1 MKKATSLLLALILAF
16 SLALPAAAAEDGE
29 YDVLEGGVTEIQ
41 KYGNIVLDIAAQD
54 LLDAGYEYGDMLTVT
69 VNDVDHE
76 MPLCTN
82 YSDVDTGSLVL
93 RDNEG
98 VLIAAINMGD
108 FATTNSLAEKVTGED
123 GSFEW
128 KFEEGKSLEDITVS
142 IAMAEKGGYHDQY
155 IIHQLE
161 RTNERDDYDSDEIFA
176 NFRNIAAGELGEN
189 ALFRSSSPVN
199 NELGRAAYADDFCE
213 ASGIQAVMNLANANE
228 DIEGYFEEE
237 GFDSPYYQSLYEDG
251 KVKALNLGV
260 DFTAGDFKS
269 GLADGL
275 RFFAENE
282 GPYLVHCTEGKDR
295 AGFVSALLACFMGG
309 SFDEVVDDYMTTYVN
324 YYHLTG
330 DSEQYAAVKSSNIVS
345 ILETITGS
353 EKGADLSEVDLAE
366 AAAAYLEDIGLSEEE
381 TAALKDNLSKDYELP
396 APAEEEPAEET
407 PAEESEEQPA
417 EESAPSTPSSEDT
430 PAAAETPAE
439 EVPAE
444 TPAQPVEQPAEDAS
458 NRAVTSYTV
467 VSGDCLWNI
476 AYKLYGA
483 GSRWTEIYELNKDEI
498 KNPEMIYIGQVLT
511 VYAA

>member
-16 SLALPAAAAEDGE
+16 SLALPAAAEEAG

-41 KYGNIVLDIAAQD
+41 KYGNIILDIASQD
-54 LLDAGYEYGDMLTVT
+54 LLDAGYEYGDLLTVT

-93 RDNEG
+93 RDAEG

-108 FATTNSLAEKVTGED
+108 FATTNSLAEKVTAED

-128 KFEEGKSLEDITVS
+128 KFAEGKSIEDITVS
-142 IAMAEKGGYHDQY
+142 IAMAAKGGYHDQY

-161 RTNERDDYDSDEIFA
+161 RTNERSDYDSDEIFA

-199 NELGRAAYADDFCE
+199 GELGRAAYADDFCE
-213 ASGIQAVMNLANANE
+213 ASGIQAVMNLADAGE

-260 DFTAGDFKS
+260 DFTADDFKS

-295 AGFVSALLACFMGG
+295 AGFVSALLSCFMGAD
-309 SFDEVVDDYMTTYVN
+309 FDEVVNDYMTTYVN
-324 YYHLTG
+324 YYHLTE
-330 DSEQYAAVKSSNIVS
+330 DSEQYAAVKNSNIVS
-345 ILETITGS
+345 ILEAITGS
-353 EKGADLSEVDLAE
+353 EKGADLSEVDLAK
-366 AAAAYLEDIGLSEEE
+366 AAEEYLADIGLSEEE

-396 APAEEEPAEET
+396 APAEEPGEEEPAEET
-407 PAEESEEQPA
+407 PAEEPEEQPA
-417 EESAPSTPSSEDT
+417 GEPAPSTPSSEDA

-439 EVPAE
+439 EA
-444 TPAQPVEQPAEDAS
+444 PAQPEEQPADDAA
-458 NRAVTSYTV
+458 RDVTSYTV

-476 AYKLYGA
+476 AYKLYGSGA
-483 GSRWTEIYELNKDEI
+483 RWTEIYELNKETV

>member
-16 SLALPAAAAEDGE
+16 SLALPAAAEEAG

-41 KYGNIVLDIAAQD
+41 KYGNIILDIASQD
-54 LLDAGYEYGDMLTVT
+54 LLDAGYEYGDLLTVT

-93 RDNEG
+93 RDAEG

-108 FATTNSLAEKVTGED
+108 FATTNSLAEKVTAED

-128 KFEEGKSLEDITVS
+128 KFAEGKSIEDITVS
-142 IAMAEKGGYHDQY
+142 IAMAAKGGYHDQY

-161 RTNERDDYDSDEIFA
+161 RTNERGDYDSDEIFA

-199 NELGRAAYADDFCE
+199 GELGRAAYADDFCE
-213 ASGIQAVMNLANANE
+213 ASGIQAVMNLADAGE

-260 DFTAGDFKS
+260 DFTADDFKS

-295 AGFVSALLACFMGG
+295 AGFVSALLSCFMGAD
-309 SFDEVVDDYMTTYVN
+309 FDEVVNDYMTTYVN
-324 YYHLTG
+324 YYHLTE
-330 DSEQYAAVKSSNIVS
+330 DSEQYAAVKNSNIVS
-345 ILETITGS
+345 ILEAITGS
-353 EKGADLSEVDLAE
+353 EKGADLSEVDLAK
-366 AAAAYLEDIGLSEEE
+366 AAEEYLADIGLSEEE

-396 APAEEEPAEET
+396 APAEEPGEEEPAAAAAPAEEPAQEPAEE
-407 PAEESEEQPA
+407 PVEEPVA
-417 EESAPSTPSSEDT
+417 STPSSEDA
-430 PAAAETPAE
+430 PAAAEA
-439 EVPAE
+439 
-444 TPAQPVEQPAEDAS
+444 PAQPEASEDAS
-458 NRAVTSYTV
+458 NRDVKPYTV

-476 AYKLYGA
+476 AYKLYGSGA
-483 GSRWTEIYELNKDEI
+483 RWTEIYELNKETV

>member
-16 SLALPAAAAEDGE
+16 SLALPAAAEEAG

-41 KYGNIVLDIAAQD
+41 KYGNIILDIASQD
-54 LLDAGYEYGDMLTVT
+54 LLDAGYEYGDLLTVT

-93 RDNEG
+93 RDAEG

-108 FATTNSLAEKVTGED
+108 FATTNSLAEKVTAED

-128 KFEEGKSLEDITVS
+128 KFAEGKSIEDITVS
-142 IAMAEKGGYHDQY
+142 IAMAAKGGYHDQY

-161 RTNERDDYDSDEIFA
+161 RTNERGDYDSDEIFA

-199 NELGRAAYADDFCE
+199 GELGRAAYADDFCE
-213 ASGIQAVMNLANANE
+213 ASGIQAVMNLADAGE

-260 DFTAGDFKS
+260 DFTADDFKS

-295 AGFVSALLACFMGG
+295 AGFVSALLSCFMGAD
-309 SFDEVVDDYMTTYVN
+309 FDEVVNDYMTTYVN
-324 YYHLTG
+324 YYHLTE
-330 DSEQYAAVKSSNIVS
+330 DSEQYAAVKNSNIVS
-345 ILETITGS
+345 ILEAITGS
-353 EKGADLSEVDLAE
+353 EKGADLSEVDLAK
-366 AAAAYLEDIGLSEEE
+366 AAEEYLVDIGLSEEE
-381 TAALKDNLSKDYELP
+381 AAALKDNLSKDYELP
-396 APAEEEPAEET
+396 APAEEPGEEEPAAAAAPAEEPAQEPAEE
-407 PAEESEEQPA
+407 PVEEPVA
-417 EESAPSTPSSEDT
+417 STPSSEDA
-430 PAAAETPAE
+430 PAAAEA
-439 EVPAE
+439 
-444 TPAQPVEQPAEDAS
+444 PAQPEASEDAS
-458 NRAVTSYTV
+458 NRDVKPYTV

-476 AYKLYGA
+476 AYKLYGSGA
-483 GSRWTEIYELNKDEI
+483 RWTEIYELNKETV

>member
-16 SLALPAAAAEDGE
+16 SLALPAAAEEAG

-41 KYGNIVLDIAAQD
+41 KYGNIILDIASQD
-54 LLDAGYEYGDMLTVT
+54 LLDAGYEYGDLLTVT

-93 RDNEG
+93 RDAEG

-108 FATTNSLAEKVTGED
+108 FATTNSLAEKVTAED

-128 KFEEGKSLEDITVS
+128 KFAEGKSIEDITVS
-142 IAMAEKGGYHDQY
+142 IAMAAKGGYHDQY

-161 RTNERDDYDSDEIFA
+161 RTNERGDYDSDEIFA

-199 NELGRAAYADDFCE
+199 GELGRAAYADDFCE
-213 ASGIQAVMNLANANE
+213 ASGIQAVMNLADAGE

-260 DFTAGDFKS
+260 DFTADDFKS

-295 AGFVSALLACFMGG
+295 AGFVSALLSCFMGAD
-309 SFDEVVDDYMTTYVN
+309 FDEVVNDYMTTYVN
-324 YYHLTG
+324 YYHLTE
-330 DSEQYAAVKSSNIVS
+330 DSEQYAAVKNSNIVS
-345 ILETITGS
+345 ILEAITGS
-353 EKGADLSEVDLAE
+353 EKGADLSEVDLAK
-366 AAAAYLEDIGLSEEE
+366 AAEEYLADIGLSEEE

-396 APAEEEPAEET
+396 APAEEPGEEEPAEET
-407 PAEESEEQPA
+407 PAEEPEEQPA
-417 EESAPSTPSSEDT
+417 GEPAPSTPSSEDA

-439 EVPAE
+439 EA
-444 TPAQPVEQPAEDAS
+444 PAQPEEQPADDAA
-458 NRAVTSYTV
+458 RDVTSYTV

-476 AYKLYGA
+476 AYKLYGSGA
-483 GSRWTEIYELNKDEI
+483 RWTEIYELNKETV

>member
-16 SLALPAAAAEDGE
+16 SLALPAAAEEAE

-41 KYGNIVLDIAAQD
+41 KYGNIILDIASQD
-54 LLDAGYEYGDMLTVT
+54 LLDAGYEYGDLLTVT

-93 RDNEG
+93 RDAEG

-108 FATTNSLAEKVTGED
+108 FATTNSLAEKVTAED

-128 KFEEGKSLEDITVS
+128 KFAEGKSIEDITVS
-142 IAMAEKGGYHDQY
+142 IAMAAKGGYHDQY

-161 RTNERDDYDSDEIFA
+161 RTNERSDYDSDEIFA

-199 NELGRAAYADDFCE
+199 GELGRAAYADDFCE
-213 ASGIQAVMNLANANE
+213 ASGIQAVMNLADAGE
-228 DIEGYFEEE
+228 DVEGCFEEE

-260 DFTAGDFKS
+260 DFTADDFKS

-295 AGFVSALLACFMGG
+295 AGFVSALLSCFMGAD
-309 SFDEVVDDYMTTYVN
+309 FDEVVNDYMTTYVN
-324 YYHLTG
+324 YYHLTE
-330 DSEQYAAVKSSNIVS
+330 DSEQYAAVKNSNIVS
-345 ILETITGS
+345 ILEAITGS
-353 EKGADLSEVDLAE
+353 EKGADLSEVDLAK
-366 AAAAYLEDIGLSEEE
+366 AAEEYLVDIGLSEEE
-381 TAALKDNLSKDYELP
+381 AAALKDNLSKDYELP
-396 APAEEEPAEET
+396 APAEEPGEEEPAEET
-407 PAEESEEQPA
+407 PAEEPEEQPA
-417 EESAPSTPSSEDT
+417 GEPAPSTPSSEDA

-439 EVPAE
+439 EA
-444 TPAQPVEQPAEDAS
+444 PAQPEEQPADDAA
-458 NRAVTSYTV
+458 RDVTSYTV

-476 AYKLYGA
+476 AYKLYGSGA
-483 GSRWTEIYELNKDEI
+483 RWTEIYELNKETV

>member
-16 SLALPAAAAEDGE
+16 SLALPAAAAEDAE
-29 YDVLEGGVTEIQ
+29 YDVLTGGVTEIQ
-41 KYGNIVLDIAAQD
+41 KYGNIILDIASED
-54 LLDAGYEYGDMLTVT
+54 LLEAGYEYGDMLTVT

-93 RDNEG
+93 RDAEG

-108 FATTNSLAEKVTGED
+108 FATTNSLAEKVTAED

-128 KFEEGKSLEDITVS
+128 KFAEGKSIEDITVS

-161 RTNERDDYDSDEIFA
+161 RTNERSDYDSDEIFA
-176 NFRNIAAGELGEN
+176 NFRNIAAGDLGEN

-199 NELGRAAYADDFCE
+199 GELGRAAYADDFCE
-213 ASGIQAVMNLANANE
+213 ASGIQAVMNLADAGE
-228 DIEGYFEEE
+228 DVEGCFEEE

-295 AGFVSALLACFMGG
+295 AGFVSALLSCFMGAD
-309 SFDEVVDDYMTTYVN
+309 FDEVVNDYMTTYVN
-324 YYHLTG
+324 YYHLTE
-330 DSEQYAAVKSSNIVS
+330 DSEQYAAVKNSNIVS
-345 ILETITGS
+345 ILEAITGS
-353 EKGADLSEVDLAE
+353 EKGADLSKVDLAK
-366 AAAAYLEDIGLSEEE
+366 AAGEYLADIGLSEEE
-381 TAALKDNLSKDYELP
+381 AAALKDNLSKDYELP
-396 APAEEEPAEET
+396 APAEEPGEEEPAEET
-407 PAEESEEQPA
+407 PAEEPEEQP
-417 EESAPSTPSSEDT
+417 APSTPSSEDA
-430 PAAAETPAE
+430 PAAAEA
-439 EVPAE
+439 
-444 TPAQPVEQPAEDAS
+444 PAQPEASEDAS
-458 NRAVTSYTV
+458 NRDVKPYTV

-476 AYKLYGA
+476 AYKLYGSGA
-483 GSRWTEIYELNKDEI
+483 RWTEIYELNKETV

>member
-16 SLALPAAAAEDGE
+16 SLALPAAAEEAG

-41 KYGNIVLDIAAQD
+41 KYGNIILDIASQD
-54 LLDAGYEYGDMLTVT
+54 LLDAGYEYGDLLTVT

-93 RDNEG
+93 RDAEG

-108 FATTNSLAEKVTGED
+108 FATTNSLAEKVTAED

-128 KFEEGKSLEDITVS
+128 KFAEGKSIEDITVS
-142 IAMAEKGGYHDQY
+142 IAMAAKGGYHDQY

-161 RTNERDDYDSDEIFA
+161 RTNERGDYDSDEIFA

-199 NELGRAAYADDFCE
+199 GELGRAAYADDFCE
-213 ASGIQAVMNLANANE
+213 ASGIQAVMNLADAGE

-260 DFTAGDFKS
+260 DFTADDFKS

-295 AGFVSALLACFMGG
+295 AGFVSALLSCFMGAD
-309 SFDEVVDDYMTTYVN
+309 FDEVVNDYMTTYVN
-324 YYHLTG
+324 YYHLTE
-330 DSEQYAAVKSSNIVS
+330 DSEQYAAVKNSNIVS
-345 ILETITGS
+345 ILEAITGS
-353 EKGADLSEVDLAE
+353 EKGADLSEVDLAK
-366 AAAAYLEDIGLSEEE
+366 AAEEYLADIGLSEEE

-396 APAEEEPAEET
+396 APAEEPGEEEPAEET
-407 PAEESEEQPA
+407 PAEEPEEQPA
-417 EESAPSTPSSEDT
+417 GEPAPSTPSS
-430 PAAAETPAE
+430 
-439 EVPAE
+439 
-444 TPAQPVEQPAEDAS
+444 
-458 NRAVTSYTV
+458 
-467 VSGDCLWNI
+467 
-476 AYKLYGA
+476 
-483 GSRWTEIYELNKDEI
+483 
-498 KNPEMIYIGQVLT
+498 
-511 VYAA
+511 

>member
-16 SLALPAAAAEDGE
+16 SLALPAAAEEAG

-41 KYGNIVLDIAAQD
+41 KYGNIILDIASQD
-54 LLDAGYEYGDMLTVT
+54 LLDAGYEYGDLLTVT

-93 RDNEG
+93 RDAEG

-108 FATTNSLAEKVTGED
+108 FATTNSLAEKVTAED

-128 KFEEGKSLEDITVS
+128 KFAEGKSIEDITVS

-161 RTNERDDYDSDEIFA
+161 RTNERGDYDSDEIFA

-199 NELGRAAYADDFCE
+199 GELGRAAYADDFCE
-213 ASGIQAVMNLANANE
+213 ASGIQAVMNLADAGE

-260 DFTAGDFKS
+260 DFTADDFKS

-295 AGFVSALLACFMGG
+295 AGFVSALLSCFMGAD
-309 SFDEVVDDYMTTYVN
+309 FDEVVNDYMTTYVN
-324 YYHLTG
+324 YYHLTE
-330 DSEQYAAVKSSNIVS
+330 DSEQYAAVKNSNIVS
-345 ILETITGS
+345 ILEAITGS
-353 EKGADLSEVDLAE
+353 EKGADLSEVDLAK
-366 AAAAYLEDIGLSEEE
+366 AAEEYLADIGLSEEE

-396 APAEEEPAEET
+396 APAEEPGEEEPAEET
-407 PAEESEEQPA
+407 PAEEPEEQPA
-417 EESAPSTPSSEDT
+417 GEPAPSTPSSEDA

-439 EVPAE
+439 EA
-444 TPAQPVEQPAEDAS
+444 PAQPEEQPADDAA
-458 NRAVTSYTV
+458 RDVTSYTV

-476 AYKLYGA
+476 AYKLYGSGA
-483 GSRWTEIYELNKDEI
+483 RWTEIYELNKETV

>member
-16 SLALPAAAAEDGE
+16 SLALPAAAAEDAE
-29 YDVLEGGVTEIQ
+29 YDVLTGGVTEIQ
-41 KYGNIVLDIAAQD
+41 KYGNIILDIASED
-54 LLDAGYEYGDMLTVT
+54 LLEAGYEYGDMLTVT

-93 RDNEG
+93 RDAEG

-108 FATTNSLAEKVTGED
+108 FATTNSLAEKVTAED

-128 KFEEGKSLEDITVS
+128 KFAEGKSIEDITVS
-142 IAMAEKGGYHDQY
+142 IAMAAKGGYHDQY

-161 RTNERDDYDSDEIFA
+161 RTNERSDYDSDEIFA
-176 NFRNIAAGELGEN
+176 NFRNIAAGDLGEN

-199 NELGRAAYADDFCE
+199 GELGRAAYADDFCE
-213 ASGIQAVMNLANANE
+213 ASGIQAVMNLADAGE
-228 DIEGYFEEE
+228 DVEGCFEEE

-295 AGFVSALLACFMGG
+295 AGFVSALLSCFMGAD
-309 SFDEVVDDYMTTYVN
+309 FDEVVNDYMTTYVN
-324 YYHLTG
+324 YYHLTE
-330 DSEQYAAVKSSNIVS
+330 DSEQYAAVKNSNIVS
-345 ILETITGS
+345 ILEAITGS
-353 EKGADLSEVDLAE
+353 EKGADLSKVDLAK
-366 AAAAYLEDIGLSEEE
+366 AAGEYLADIGLSEEE
-381 TAALKDNLSKDYELP
+381 AAALKDNLSKDYELP
-396 APAEEEPAEET
+396 APAEEPGEEEPAEET
-407 PAEESEEQPA
+407 PAEEPEEQPA
-417 EESAPSTPSSEDT
+417 GEPAPSTPSSEDA
-430 PAAAETPAE
+430 PAAAEA
-439 EVPAE
+439 
-444 TPAQPVEQPAEDAS
+444 PAQPEASEDAS
-458 NRAVTSYTV
+458 NRDVKPYTV

-476 AYKLYGA
+476 AYKLYGSGA
-483 GSRWTEIYELNKDEI
+483 RWTEIYELNKETV

>member
-16 SLALPAAAAEDGE
+16 SLALPAAAAEDAE
-29 YDVLEGGVTEIQ
+29 YDVLTGGVTEIQ
-41 KYGNIVLDIAAQD
+41 KYGNIILDIASQD

-69 VNDVDHE
+69 VNDTDHE

-93 RDNEG
+93 RDAEG

-108 FATTNSLAEKVTGED
+108 FATTNSLAEKVTAED

-128 KFEEGKSLEDITVS
+128 KFAEGKSIEDITVS
-142 IAMAEKGGYHDQY
+142 IAMAAKGGYHDQY

-161 RTNERDDYDSDEIFA
+161 RTNERSDYDSDEIFA

-199 NELGRAAYADDFCE
+199 GELGRAAYADDFCE
-213 ASGIQAVMNLANANE
+213 ASGIQAVMNLADAGE
-228 DIEGYFEEE
+228 DVEGCFEEE

-295 AGFVSALLACFMGG
+295 AGFVSALLSCFMGAD
-309 SFDEVVDDYMTTYVN
+309 FDEVVNDYMTTYVN
-324 YYHLTG
+324 YYHLTE
-330 DSEQYAAVKSSNIVS
+330 DSEQYAAVKNSNIVS
-345 ILETITGS
+345 ILEAITGS
-353 EKGADLSEVDLAE
+353 EKGADLSKVDLAK
-366 AAAAYLEDIGLSEEE
+366 AAGEYLADIGLSEEE
-381 TAALKDNLSKDYELP
+381 AAALKDNLSKDYELP
-396 APAEEEPAEET
+396 APAEEPGEEEPAEET
-407 PAEESEEQPA
+407 PAEEPEEQP
-417 EESAPSTPSSEDT
+417 APSTPSSEDA
-430 PAAAETPAE
+430 PAAAETPA
-439 EVPAE
+439 
-444 TPAQPVEQPAEDAS
+444 QPEASEDAS
-458 NRAVTSYTV
+458 NRDVKPYTV

-476 AYKLYGA
+476 AYKLYGSGA
-483 GSRWTEIYELNKDEI
+483 RWTEIYELNKETV

>member
-16 SLALPAAAAEDGE
+16 SLALPAAAEEAG

-41 KYGNIVLDIAAQD
+41 KYGNIILDIASQD
-54 LLDAGYEYGDMLTVT
+54 LLDAGYEYGDLLTVT

-93 RDNEG
+93 RDAEG

-108 FATTNSLAEKVTGED
+108 FATTNSLAEKVTAED

-128 KFEEGKSLEDITVS
+128 KFAEGKSIEDITVS
-142 IAMAEKGGYHDQY
+142 IAMAAKGGYHDQY

-161 RTNERDDYDSDEIFA
+161 RTNERGDYDSDEIFA
-176 NFRNIAAGELGEN
+176 NFRNIAAGDLGEN

-199 NELGRAAYADDFCE
+199 GELGRAAYADDFCE
-213 ASGIQAVMNLANANE
+213 ASGIQAVMNLADAGE
-228 DIEGYFEEE
+228 DVEGCFEEE

-260 DFTAGDFKS
+260 DFTADDFKS

-295 AGFVSALLACFMGG
+295 AGFVSALLSCFMGAD
-309 SFDEVVDDYMTTYVN
+309 FDEVVNDYMATYVN
-324 YYHLTG
+324 YYHLTE
-330 DSEQYAAVKSSNIVS
+330 DSEQYAAVKNSNIVS
-345 ILETITGS
+345 ILEAITGS
-353 EKGADLSEVDLAE
+353 EKGADLSEVDLAK
-366 AAAAYLEDIGLSEEE
+366 AAGEYLADIGLSEEE

-396 APAEEEPAEET
+396 APAEEPGEEEPAEET
-407 PAEESEEQPA
+407 PAEEPEEQPA
-417 EESAPSTPSSEDT
+417 GEPAPSTPSSEDA
-430 PAAAETPAE
+430 PAAAETPA
-439 EVPAE
+439 
-444 TPAQPVEQPAEDAS
+444 QPEASEDAS
-458 NRAVTSYTV
+458 NRDVKPYTV

-476 AYKLYGA
+476 AYKLYGSGA
-483 GSRWTEIYELNKDEI
+483 RWTEIYELNKETV

>member
-16 SLALPAAAAEDGE
+16 SLALPAAAEEAG

-41 KYGNIVLDIAAQD
+41 KYGNIILDIASQD
-54 LLDAGYEYGDMLTVT
+54 LLDAGYEYGDLLTVT

-93 RDNEG
+93 RDAEG

-108 FATTNSLAEKVTGED
+108 FATTNSLAEKVTAED

-128 KFEEGKSLEDITVS
+128 KFAEGKSIEDITVS
-142 IAMAEKGGYHDQY
+142 IAMAAKGGYHDQY

-161 RTNERDDYDSDEIFA
+161 RTNERGDYDSDEIFA

-199 NELGRAAYADDFCE
+199 GELGRAAYADDFCE
-213 ASGIQAVMNLANANE
+213 ASGIQAVMNLADAGE

-260 DFTAGDFKS
+260 DFTADDFKS

-295 AGFVSALLACFMGG
+295 AGFVSALLSCFMGAD
-309 SFDEVVDDYMTTYVN
+309 FDEVVNDYMTTYVN
-324 YYHLTG
+324 YYHLTE
-330 DSEQYAAVKSSNIVS
+330 DSEQYAAVKNSNIVS
-345 ILETITGS
+345 ILEAITGS
-353 EKGADLSEVDLAE
+353 EKGADLSEVDLAK
-366 AAAAYLEDIGLSEEE
+366 AAEEYLADIGLSEEE

-396 APAEEEPAEET
+396 APAEEPGEEEPAEET
-407 PAEESEEQPA
+407 PAEEPEEQPA
-417 EESAPSTPSSEDT
+417 GEPAPSTPASEDA

-439 EVPAE
+439 EA
-444 TPAQPVEQPAEDAS
+444 PAQPEEQPADDAA
-458 NRAVTSYTV
+458 RDVTSYTV

-476 AYKLYGA
+476 AYKLYGSGA
-483 GSRWTEIYELNKDEI
+483 RWTEIYELNKETV

>member
-16 SLALPAAAAEDGE
+16 SLALPAAAEEAG

-41 KYGNIVLDIAAQD
+41 KYGNIILDIASQD

-69 VNDVDHE
+69 VNETDHQ

-93 RDNEG
+93 RDAEG

-108 FATTNSLAEKVTGED
+108 FATTNSLAEKVTAED

-128 KFEEGKSLEDITVS
+128 KFAEGKSIEDITVS
-142 IAMAEKGGYHDQY
+142 IAMAAKGGYHDQY

-161 RTNERDDYDSDEIFA
+161 RTNERSDYDSDEIFA

-199 NELGRAAYADDFCE
+199 GELGRAAYADDFCE
-213 ASGIQAVMNLANANE
+213 ASGIQAVMNLADAGE
-228 DIEGYFEEE
+228 DVEGCFEEE

-260 DFTAGDFKS
+260 DFTADDFKS

-295 AGFVSALLACFMGG
+295 AGFVSALLSCFMGAD
-309 SFDEVVDDYMTTYVN
+309 FDEVVNDYMTTYVN
-324 YYHLTG
+324 YYHLTE
-330 DSEQYAAVKSSNIVS
+330 DSEQYAAVKNSNIVS
-345 ILETITGS
+345 ILEAITGS
-353 EKGADLSEVDLAE
+353 EKGADLSEVDLAK
-366 AAAAYLEDIGLSEEE
+366 AAEEYLADIGLSEEE
-381 TAALKDNLSKDYELP
+381 AAALKDNLSKDYELP
-396 APAEEEPAEET
+396 APAEEPGEEEPAEET
-407 PAEESEEQPA
+407 PAEEPEEQPA
-417 EESAPSTPSSEDT
+417 GEPAPSTPSSEDA

-439 EVPAE
+439 EA
-444 TPAQPVEQPAEDAS
+444 PAQPEEQPADDAA
-458 NRAVTSYTV
+458 RDVTSYTV

-476 AYKLYGA
+476 AYKLYGSGA
-483 GSRWTEIYELNKDEI
+483 RWTEIYELNKETI
-498 KNPEMIYIGQVLT
+498 KNPEMIHIGQVLT

>member
-16 SLALPAAAAEDGE
+16 SLALPAAAEEAG

-41 KYGNIVLDIAAQD
+41 KYGNIILDIASQD
-54 LLDAGYEYGDMLTVT
+54 LLDAGYEYGDLLTVT

-93 RDNEG
+93 RDAEG

-108 FATTNSLAEKVTGED
+108 FATTNSLAEKVTAED

-128 KFEEGKSLEDITVS
+128 KFAEGKSIEDITVS
-142 IAMAEKGGYHDQY
+142 IAMAAKGGYHDQY

-161 RTNERDDYDSDEIFA
+161 RTNERGDYDSDEIFA

-199 NELGRAAYADDFCE
+199 GELGRAAYADDFCE
-213 ASGIQAVMNLANANE
+213 ASGIQAVMNLADAGE
-228 DIEGYFEEE
+228 DVEGCFEEE

-260 DFTAGDFKS
+260 DFTADDFKS

-295 AGFVSALLACFMGG
+295 AGFVSALLSCFMGAD
-309 SFDEVVDDYMTTYVN
+309 FDEVVNDYMTTYVN
-324 YYHLTG
+324 YYHLTE
-330 DSEQYAAVKSSNIVS
+330 DSEQYAAVKNSNIVS
-345 ILETITGS
+345 ILEAITGS
-353 EKGADLSEVDLAE
+353 EKGADLSEVDLAK
-366 AAAAYLEDIGLSEEE
+366 AAEEYLADIGLSEEE

-396 APAEEEPAEET
+396 APAEEPGEEEPAEET
-407 PAEESEEQPA
+407 PAEEPEEQPA
-417 EESAPSTPSSEDT
+417 GEPAPSTPSSEDA

-439 EVPAE
+439 EA
-444 TPAQPVEQPAEDAS
+444 PAQPEEQPADDAA
-458 NRAVTSYTV
+458 RDVTSYTV

-476 AYKLYGA
+476 AYKLYGSGA
-483 GSRWTEIYELNKDEI
+483 RWTEIYELNKETV

>member
-16 SLALPAAAAEDGE
+16 SLALPAAAEEAG

-41 KYGNIVLDIAAQD
+41 KYGNIILDIASQD
-54 LLDAGYEYGDMLTVT
+54 LLDAGYEYGDLLTVT

-93 RDNEG
+93 RDAEG

-108 FATTNSLAEKVTGED
+108 FATTNSLAEKVTAED

-128 KFEEGKSLEDITVS
+128 KFAEGKSIEDITVS
-142 IAMAEKGGYHDQY
+142 IAMAAKGGYHDQY

-161 RTNERDDYDSDEIFA
+161 RTNERSDYDSDEIFA

-199 NELGRAAYADDFCE
+199 GELGRAAYADDFCE
-213 ASGIQAVMNLANANE
+213 ASGIQAVMNLADAGE
-228 DIEGYFEEE
+228 DVEGCFEEE

-295 AGFVSALLACFMGG
+295 AGFVSALLSCFMGAD
-309 SFDEVVDDYMTTYVN
+309 FDEVVNDYMTTYVN
-324 YYHLTG
+324 YYHLTE
-330 DSEQYAAVKSSNIVS
+330 DSEQYAAVKNSNIVS
-345 ILETITGS
+345 ILEAITGS
-353 EKGADLSEVDLAE
+353 EKGADLSKVDLAK
-366 AAAAYLEDIGLSEEE
+366 AAGEYLADIGLSEEE
-381 TAALKDNLSKDYELP
+381 AAALKDNLSKDYELP
-396 APAEEEPAEET
+396 APAEEPGEEEPAEET
-407 PAEESEEQPA
+407 PAEEPEEQPA
-417 EESAPSTPSSEDT
+417 GEPAPSTPSSEDA

-439 EVPAE
+439 EA
-444 TPAQPVEQPAEDAS
+444 PAQPEEQPADDAA
-458 NRAVTSYTV
+458 RDVTSYTV

-476 AYKLYGA
+476 AYKLYGSGA
-483 GSRWTEIYELNKDEI
+483 RWTEIYELNKETV

>member
-16 SLALPAAAAEDGE
+16 SLALPAAAEEAG

-41 KYGNIVLDIAAQD
+41 KYGNIILDIASQD

-69 VNDVDHE
+69 VNDTDHQ

-93 RDNEG
+93 RDAEG

-108 FATTNSLAEKVTGED
+108 FATTNSLAEKVTAED

-128 KFEEGKSLEDITVS
+128 KFAEGKSIEDITVS
-142 IAMAEKGGYHDQY
+142 IAMAAKGGYHDQY

-161 RTNERDDYDSDEIFA
+161 RTNERSDYDSDEIFA

-199 NELGRAAYADDFCE
+199 GELGRAAYADDFCE
-213 ASGIQAVMNLANANE
+213 ASGIQAVMNLADAEE
-228 DIEGYFEEE
+228 DVEGCFEEE

-295 AGFVSALLACFMGG
+295 AGFVSALLSCFMGAD
-309 SFDEVVDDYMTTYVN
+309 FDEVVNDYMTTYVN
-324 YYHLTG
+324 YYHLTE
-330 DSEQYAAVKSSNIVS
+330 DSEQYAAVKNSNIVS
-345 ILETITGS
+345 ILEAITGS
-353 EKGADLSEVDLAE
+353 EKGADLSEVDLAK
-366 AAAAYLEDIGLSEEE
+366 AAGEYLADIGLSEEE
-381 TAALKDNLSKDYELP
+381 AAALKDNLSKDYELP
-396 APAEEEPAEET
+396 APAEEPGEEEPAEET
-407 PAEESEEQPA
+407 PAEEPEEQPA
-417 EESAPSTPSSEDT
+417 GEPAPSTPSSEDA
-430 PAAAETPAE
+430 PAAAEA
-439 EVPAE
+439 
-444 TPAQPVEQPAEDAS
+444 PAQPEASEDAS
-458 NRAVTSYTV
+458 NRDVKPYTV

-476 AYKLYGA
+476 AYKLYGSGA
-483 GSRWTEIYELNKDEI
+483 RWTEIYELNKETV

>member
-16 SLALPAAAAEDGE
+16 SLALPAAAEEAG

-41 KYGNIVLDIAAQD
+41 KYGNIILDIASQD

-69 VNDVDHE
+69 VNDTDHE

-93 RDNEG
+93 RDAEG

-108 FATTNSLAEKVTGED
+108 FATTNSLAEKVTAED

-128 KFEEGKSLEDITVS
+128 KFAEGKSIEDITVS
-142 IAMAEKGGYHDQY
+142 IAMAAKGGYHDQY

-161 RTNERDDYDSDEIFA
+161 RTNERSDYDSDEIFA

-199 NELGRAAYADDFCE
+199 GELGRAAYADDFCE
-213 ASGIQAVMNLANANE
+213 ASGIQAVMNLADAGE
-228 DIEGYFEEE
+228 DIEVYFEEE

-260 DFTAGDFKS
+260 DFTADDFKS

-295 AGFVSALLACFMGG
+295 AGFVSALLSCFMGAD
-309 SFDEVVDDYMTTYVN
+309 FDEVVNDYMTTYVN
-324 YYHLTG
+324 YYHLTE
-330 DSEQYAAVKSSNIVS
+330 DSEQYAAVKNSNIVS
-345 ILETITGS
+345 ILEAITGS
-353 EKGADLSEVDLAE
+353 EKGADLSEVDLAK
-366 AAAAYLEDIGLSEEE
+366 AAEEYLADIGLSEEE
-381 TAALKDNLSKDYELP
+381 AAALKDNLSKDYELP
-396 APAEEEPAEET
+396 APAEEPGEEEPAEET
-407 PAEESEEQPA
+407 PAEEPEEQP
-417 EESAPSTPSSEDT
+417 APSTPSSEDA
-430 PAAAETPAE
+430 PAAAETPA
-439 EVPAE
+439 
-444 TPAQPVEQPAEDAS
+444 QPEASEDAS
-458 NRAVTSYTV
+458 NRDVKPYTV

-476 AYKLYGA
+476 AYKLYGSGA
-483 GSRWTEIYELNKDEI
+483 RWTEIYELNKETV

>member
-16 SLALPAAAAEDGE
+16 SLALPAAAEEAE

-41 KYGNIVLDIAAQD
+41 KYGNIILDIASQD

-69 VNDVDHE
+69 VNDTDHE

-93 RDNEG
+93 RDAEG

-108 FATTNSLAEKVTGED
+108 FATTNSLAEKVTAED

-128 KFEEGKSLEDITVS
+128 KFAEGKSIEDITVS
-142 IAMAEKGGYHDQY
+142 IAMAAKGGYHDQY

-161 RTNERDDYDSDEIFA
+161 RTNERSDYDSDEIFA
-176 NFRNIAAGELGEN
+176 NFRNIAAGDLGEN

-199 NELGRAAYADDFCE
+199 GELGRAAYADDFCE
-213 ASGIQAVMNLANANE
+213 ASGIQAVMNLADAGE
-228 DIEGYFEEE
+228 DVEGCFEEE

-260 DFTAGDFKS
+260 DFTADDFKS

-295 AGFVSALLACFMGG
+295 AGFVSALLSCFMGAD
-309 SFDEVVDDYMTTYVN
+309 FDEVVNDYMTTYVN
-324 YYHLTG
+324 YYHLTE
-330 DSEQYAAVKSSNIVS
+330 DSEQYAAVKNSNIVS
-345 ILETITGS
+345 ILEAITGS
-353 EKGADLSEVDLAE
+353 EKGADLSEVDLAK
-366 AAAAYLEDIGLSEEE
+366 AAEEYLADIGLSEEE
-381 TAALKDNLSKDYELP
+381 AAALKDNLSKDYDLTEEP
-396 APAEEEPAEET
+396 VEEPAEEEPAAAAA
-407 PAEESEEQPA
+407 PAEEPAQEPA
-417 EESAPSTPSSEDT
+417 EEPVEEPVASTPSSEDA
-430 PAAAETPAE
+430 PAAAETPA
-439 EVPAE
+439 
-444 TPAQPVEQPAEDAS
+444 QPEASEDAS
-458 NRAVTSYTV
+458 NRDVKPYTV

-476 AYKLYGA
+476 AYKLYGSGA
-483 GSRWTEIYELNKDEI
+483 RWTEIYELNKETV

>member
-16 SLALPAAAAEDGE
+16 SLALPAAAEEAG

-41 KYGNIVLDIAAQD
+41 KYGNIILDIASQD
-54 LLDAGYEYGDMLTVT
+54 LLDAGYEYGDLLTVT

-93 RDNEG
+93 RDAEG

-108 FATTNSLAEKVTGED
+108 FATTNSLAEKVTAED

-128 KFEEGKSLEDITVS
+128 KFAEGKSIEDITVS
-142 IAMAEKGGYHDQY
+142 IAMAAKGGYHDQY

-161 RTNERDDYDSDEIFA
+161 RTNERGDYDSDEIFA
-176 NFRNIAAGELGEN
+176 NFRNIAAGDLGEN

-199 NELGRAAYADDFCE
+199 GELGRAAYADDFCE
-213 ASGIQAVMNLANANE
+213 ASGIQAVMNLADAGE
-228 DIEGYFEEE
+228 DVEGCFEEE

-260 DFTAGDFKS
+260 DFTADDFKS

-295 AGFVSALLACFMGG
+295 AGFVSALLSCFMGAD
-309 SFDEVVDDYMTTYVN
+309 FDEVVNDYMATYVN
-324 YYHLTG
+324 YYHLTE
-330 DSEQYAAVKSSNIVS
+330 DSEQYAAVKNSNIVS
-345 ILETITGS
+345 ILEAITGS
-353 EKGADLSEVDLAE
+353 EKGADLSEVDLAK
-366 AAAAYLEDIGLSEEE
+366 AAGEYLADIGLSEEE

-396 APAEEEPAEET
+396 APAEEPGEEEPAEET
-407 PAEESEEQPA
+407 PAEEPEEQPA
-417 EESAPSTPSSEDT
+417 GEPAPSTPSSEDA

-439 EVPAE
+439 EA
-444 TPAQPVEQPAEDAS
+444 PAQPEEQPADDAA
-458 NRAVTSYTV
+458 RDVTSYTV

-476 AYKLYGA
+476 AYKLYGSGA
-483 GSRWTEIYELNKDEI
+483 RWTEIYELNKETV

>member
-16 SLALPAAAAEDGE
+16 SLALPAAAAEDAE
-29 YDVLEGGVTEIQ
+29 YDVLTGGVTEIQ
-41 KYGNIVLDIAAQD
+41 KYGNIILDIASED
-54 LLDAGYEYGDMLTVT
+54 LLEAGYEYGDMLTVT

-93 RDNEG
+93 RDAEG

-108 FATTNSLAEKVTGED
+108 FATTNSLAEKVTAED

-128 KFEEGKSLEDITVS
+128 KFAEGKSIEDITVS
-142 IAMAEKGGYHDQY
+142 IAMAAKGGYHDQY

-161 RTNERDDYDSDEIFA
+161 RTNERSDYDSDEIFA
-176 NFRNIAAGELGEN
+176 NFRNIAAGDLGEN

-199 NELGRAAYADDFCE
+199 GELGRAAYADDFCE
-213 ASGIQAVMNLANANE
+213 ASGIQAVMNLADAGE

-260 DFTAGDFKS
+260 DFTADDFKS

-295 AGFVSALLACFMGG
+295 AGFVSALLSCFMGAD
-309 SFDEVVDDYMTTYVN
+309 FDEVVNDYMTTYVN
-324 YYHLTG
+324 YYHLTE
-330 DSEQYAAVKSSNIVS
+330 DSEQYAAVKNSNIVS
-345 ILETITGS
+345 ILEAITGS
-353 EKGADLSEVDLAE
+353 EKGADLSEVDLAK
-366 AAAAYLEDIGLSEEE
+366 AAEEYLADIGLSEEE
-381 TAALKDNLSKDYELP
+381 AAALKDNLSKDYELP
-396 APAEEEPAEET
+396 APAEEPGEEEPAEET
-407 PAEESEEQPA
+407 PAEEPEEQP
-417 EESAPSTPSSEDT
+417 APSTPSSEDA
-430 PAAAETPAE
+430 PAAAETPA
-439 EVPAE
+439 
-444 TPAQPVEQPAEDAS
+444 QPEASEDAS
-458 NRAVTSYTV
+458 NRDVKPYTV

-476 AYKLYGA
+476 AYKLYGSGA
-483 GSRWTEIYELNKDEI
+483 RWTEIYELNKETV

>member
-16 SLALPAAAAEDGE
+16 SLALPAAAEEAE

-41 KYGNIVLDIAAQD
+41 KYGNIILDIASQD

-93 RDNEG
+93 RDAEG

-108 FATTNSLAEKVTGED
+108 FATTNSLAEKVTAED

-128 KFEEGKSLEDITVS
+128 KFAEGKSIEDITVS
-142 IAMAEKGGYHDQY
+142 IAMAAKGGYHDQY

-161 RTNERDDYDSDEIFA
+161 RTNERSDYDSDEIFA

-199 NELGRAAYADDFCE
+199 GELGRAAYADDFCE
-213 ASGIQAVMNLANANE
+213 ASGIQAVMNLADAGE
-228 DIEGYFEEE
+228 DVEGCFEEE

-260 DFTAGDFKS
+260 DFTADDFKS

-295 AGFVSALLACFMGG
+295 AGFVSALLSCFMGAD
-309 SFDEVVDDYMTTYVN
+309 FDEVVNDYMTTYVN
-324 YYHLTG
+324 YYHLTE
-330 DSEQYAAVKSSNIVS
+330 DSEQYAAVKNSNIVS
-345 ILETITGS
+345 ILEAITGS
-353 EKGADLSEVDLAE
+353 EKGADLSEVDLAK
-366 AAAAYLEDIGLSEEE
+366 AAGEYLADIGLSEEE
-381 TAALKDNLSKDYELP
+381 AAALKDNLSKDYELP
-396 APAEEEPAEET
+396 APAEEPGEEEPAEET
-407 PAEESEEQPA
+407 PAEEPEEQPA
-417 EESAPSTPSSEDT
+417 GEPAPSTPSSEDA

-439 EVPAE
+439 EA
-444 TPAQPVEQPAEDAS
+444 PAQPEEQPADDAA
-458 NRAVTSYTV
+458 RDVTSYTV

-476 AYKLYGA
+476 AYKLYGSGA
-483 GSRWTEIYELNKDEI
+483 RWTEIYELNKETI
-498 KNPEMIYIGQVLT
+498 KNPEMIHIGQVLT

>member
-16 SLALPAAAAEDGE
+16 SLALPAAAEEAG

-41 KYGNIVLDIAAQD
+41 KYGNIILDIASQD
-54 LLDAGYEYGDMLTVT
+54 LLDAGYEYGDLLTVT

-93 RDNEG
+93 RDAEG

-108 FATTNSLAEKVTGED
+108 FATTNSLAEKVTAED

-128 KFEEGKSLEDITVS
+128 KFAEGKSIEDITVS
-142 IAMAEKGGYHDQY
+142 IAMAAKGGYHDQY

-161 RTNERDDYDSDEIFA
+161 RTNERGDYDSDEIFA

-199 NELGRAAYADDFCE
+199 GELGRAAYADDFCE
-213 ASGIQAVMNLANANE
+213 ASGIQAVMNLADAGE

-260 DFTAGDFKS
+260 DFTADDFKS

-295 AGFVSALLACFMGG
+295 AGFVSALLSCFMGAD
-309 SFDEVVDDYMTTYVN
+309 FDEVVNDYMTTYVN
-324 YYHLTG
+324 YYHLTE
-330 DSEQYAAVKSSNIVS
+330 DSEQYAAVKNSNIVS
-345 ILETITGS
+345 ILEAITGS
-353 EKGADLSEVDLAE
+353 EKGADLSEVDLAK
-366 AAAAYLEDIGLSEEE
+366 AAEEYLADIGLSEEE

-396 APAEEEPAEET
+396 APAEEPGEEEPAEET
-407 PAEESEEQPA
+407 PAEEPEEQPA
-417 EESAPSTPSSEDT
+417 GEPAPSTPASEDA
-430 PAAAETPAE
+430 PAAAE
-439 EVPAE
+439 
-444 TPAQPVEQPAEDAS
+444 
-458 NRAVTSYTV
+458 R
-467 VSGDCLWNI
+467 
-476 AYKLYGA
+476 
-483 GSRWTEIYELNKDEI
+483 
-498 KNPEMIYIGQVLT
+498 
-511 VYAA
+511 

>member
-1 MKKATSLLLALILAF
+1 MKKATSLLLALILAL
-16 SLALPAAAAEDGE
+16 SLALPAAAEEAG

-41 KYGNIVLDIAAQD
+41 KYGNIILDIASQD

-69 VNDVDHE
+69 VNETDHQ

-93 RDNEG
+93 RDAEG

-108 FATTNSLAEKVTGED
+108 FATTNSLAEKVTAED

-128 KFEEGKSLEDITVS
+128 KFAEGKSIEDITVS
-142 IAMAEKGGYHDQY
+142 IAMAAKGGYHDQY

-161 RTNERDDYDSDEIFA
+161 RTNERSDYDSDEIFA

-199 NELGRAAYADDFCE
+199 GELGRAAYADDFCE
-213 ASGIQAVMNLANANE
+213 ASGIQAVMNLADAGE

-260 DFTAGDFKS
+260 DFTADDFKS

-295 AGFVSALLACFMGG
+295 AGFVSALLSCFMGAD
-309 SFDEVVDDYMTTYVN
+309 FDEVVNDYMTTYVN
-324 YYHLTG
+324 YYHLTE
-330 DSEQYAAVKSSNIVS
+330 DSEQYAAVKNSNIVS
-345 ILETITGS
+345 ILEAITGS
-353 EKGADLSEVDLAE
+353 EKGADLSEVDLAK
-366 AAAAYLEDIGLSEEE
+366 AAGEYLADIGLSEEE
-381 TAALKDNLSKDYELP
+381 AAALKDNLSKDYELP
-396 APAEEEPAEET
+396 APAEEPGEEEPAEE
-407 PAEESEEQPA
+407 PEEQPA
-417 EESAPSTPSSEDT
+417 GEPAPSTPSSEDA

-439 EVPAE
+439 EA
-444 TPAQPVEQPAEDAS
+444 PAQPEEQPADDAA
-458 NRAVTSYTV
+458 RDVTSYTV

-476 AYKLYGA
+476 AYKLYGSGA
-483 GSRWTEIYELNKDEI
+483 RWTEIYELNKETV

>member
-16 SLALPAAAAEDGE
+16 SLALPAAAAEDAE
-29 YDVLEGGVTEIQ
+29 YDVLTGGVTEIQ
-41 KYGNIVLDIAAQD
+41 KYGNIILDIASED
-54 LLDAGYEYGDMLTVT
+54 LLEAGYEYGDMLTVT

-93 RDNEG
+93 RDAEG

-108 FATTNSLAEKVTGED
+108 FATTNSLAEKVTAED

-128 KFEEGKSLEDITVS
+128 KFAEGKSIEDITVS
-142 IAMAEKGGYHDQY
+142 IAMAAKGGYHDQY

-161 RTNERDDYDSDEIFA
+161 RTNERSDYDSDEIFA
-176 NFRNIAAGELGEN
+176 NFRNIAAGDLGEN

-199 NELGRAAYADDFCE
+199 GELGRAAYADDFCE
-213 ASGIQAVMNLANANE
+213 ASGIQAVMNLADAGE
-228 DIEGYFEEE
+228 DVEGCFEEE

-260 DFTAGDFKS
+260 DFTADDFKS

-295 AGFVSALLACFMGG
+295 AGFVSALLSCFMGAD
-309 SFDEVVDDYMTTYVN
+309 FDEVVNDYMTTYVN
-324 YYHLTG
+324 YYHLTE
-330 DSEQYAAVKSSNIVS
+330 DSEQYAAVKNSNIVS
-345 ILETITGS
+345 ILEAITGS
-353 EKGADLSEVDLAE
+353 EKGADLSEVDLAK
-366 AAAAYLEDIGLSEEE
+366 AAGEYLADIGLSEEE

-396 APAEEEPAEET
+396 APAEEPGEEEPAEET
-407 PAEESEEQPA
+407 PAEEPEEQPA
-417 EESAPSTPSSEDT
+417 GEPAPSTPSSEDA

-439 EVPAE
+439 EA
-444 TPAQPVEQPAEDAS
+444 PAQPEEQPADDAA
-458 NRAVTSYTV
+458 RDVTSYTV

-476 AYKLYGA
+476 AYKLYGSGA
-483 GSRWTEIYELNKDEI
+483 RWTEIYELNKETV

>member
-16 SLALPAAAAEDGE
+16 SLALPAAAEEAG

-41 KYGNIVLDIAAQD
+41 KYGNIILDIASQD

-69 VNDVDHE
+69 VNDTDHE

-93 RDNEG
+93 RDAEG

-108 FATTNSLAEKVTGED
+108 FATTNSLAEKVTAED

-128 KFEEGKSLEDITVS
+128 KFAEGKSIEDITVS
-142 IAMAEKGGYHDQY
+142 IAMAAKGGYHDQY

-161 RTNERDDYDSDEIFA
+161 RTNERSDYDSDEIFA

-199 NELGRAAYADDFCE
+199 GELGRAAYADDFCE
-213 ASGIQAVMNLANANE
+213 ASGIQAVMNLADAGE

-260 DFTAGDFKS
+260 DFTADDFKS

-295 AGFVSALLACFMGG
+295 AGFVSALLSCFMGAD
-309 SFDEVVDDYMTTYVN
+309 FDEVVNDYMTTYVN
-324 YYHLTG
+324 YYHLTE
-330 DSEQYAAVKSSNIVS
+330 DSEQYAAVKNSNIVS
-345 ILETITGS
+345 ILEAITGS
-353 EKGADLSEVDLAE
+353 EKGADLSEVDLAK
-366 AAAAYLEDIGLSEEE
+366 AAEEYLADIGLSEEE
-381 TAALKDNLSKDYELP
+381 AAALKDNLSKDYELP
-396 APAEEEPAEET
+396 APAEEPGEEEPAEET
-407 PAEESEEQPA
+407 PAEEPEEQP
-417 EESAPSTPSSEDT
+417 APSTPSSEDA
-430 PAAAETPAE
+430 PAAAETPA
-439 EVPAE
+439 
-444 TPAQPVEQPAEDAS
+444 QPEASEDAS
-458 NRAVTSYTV
+458 NRDVKPYTV

-476 AYKLYGA
+476 AYKLYGSGA
-483 GSRWTEIYELNKDEI
+483 RWTEIYELNKETV

>member
-16 SLALPAAAAEDGE
+16 SLALPAAAEEAE

-41 KYGNIVLDIAAQD
+41 KYGNIILDIASQD

-69 VNDVDHE
+69 VNDTDHE

-93 RDNEG
+93 RDAEG

-108 FATTNSLAEKVTGED
+108 FATTNSLAEKVTAED

-128 KFEEGKSLEDITVS
+128 KFAEGKSIEDITVS
-142 IAMAEKGGYHDQY
+142 IAMAAKGGYHDQY

-161 RTNERDDYDSDEIFA
+161 RTNERSDYDSDEIFA

-199 NELGRAAYADDFCE
+199 GELGRAAYADDFCE
-213 ASGIQAVMNLANANE
+213 ASGIQAVMNLADAGE

-295 AGFVSALLACFMGG
+295 AGFVSALLSCFMGAD
-309 SFDEVVDDYMTTYVN
+309 FDEVVNDYMTTYVN
-324 YYHLTG
+324 YYHLTE
-330 DSEQYAAVKSSNIVS
+330 DSEQYAAVKNSNIVS
-345 ILETITGS
+345 ILEAITGS
-353 EKGADLSEVDLAE
+353 EKGADLSKVDLAK
-366 AAAAYLEDIGLSEEE
+366 AAGEYLADIGLSEEE
-381 TAALKDNLSKDYELP
+381 AAALKDNLSKDYELP
-396 APAEEEPAEET
+396 APAEEPGEEEPAEE
-407 PAEESEEQPA
+407 PEEQPA
-417 EESAPSTPSSEDT
+417 GEPAPSTPSSEDA

-439 EVPAE
+439 EA
-444 TPAQPVEQPAEDAS
+444 PAQPEEQPADDAA
-458 NRAVTSYTV
+458 RDVTSYTV

-476 AYKLYGA
+476 AYKLYGSGA
-483 GSRWTEIYELNKDEI
+483 RWTEIYELNKETV

>member
-16 SLALPAAAAEDGE
+16 SLALPAAAEEAE

-41 KYGNIVLDIAAQD
+41 KYGNIILDIASQD
-54 LLDAGYEYGDMLTVT
+54 LLDAGYEYGDLLTVT

-93 RDNEG
+93 RDAEG

-108 FATTNSLAEKVTGED
+108 FATTNSLAEKVTAED

-128 KFEEGKSLEDITVS
+128 KFAEGKSIEDITVS
-142 IAMAEKGGYHDQY
+142 IAMAAKGGYHDQY

-161 RTNERDDYDSDEIFA
+161 RTNERSDYDSDEIFA

-199 NELGRAAYADDFCE
+199 GELGRAAYADDFCE
-213 ASGIQAVMNLANANE
+213 ASGIQAVMNLADAGE
-228 DIEGYFEEE
+228 DVEGCFEEE

-260 DFTAGDFKS
+260 DFTADDFKS

-295 AGFVSALLACFMGG
+295 AGFVSALLSCFMGAD
-309 SFDEVVDDYMTTYVN
+309 FDEVVNDYMTTYVN
-324 YYHLTG
+324 YYHLTE
-330 DSEQYAAVKSSNIVS
+330 DSEQYAAVKNSNIVS
-345 ILETITGS
+345 ILEAITGS
-353 EKGADLSEVDLAE
+353 EKGADLSKVDLAK
-366 AAAAYLEDIGLSEEE
+366 AAGEYLADIGLSEEE
-381 TAALKDNLSKDYELP
+381 AAALKDNLSKDYELP
-396 APAEEEPAEET
+396 APAEEPGEEEPAEET
-407 PAEESEEQPA
+407 PAEEPEEQPA
-417 EESAPSTPSSEDT
+417 GEPAPSTPSSEDA

-439 EVPAE
+439 EA
-444 TPAQPVEQPAEDAS
+444 PAQPEEQPADDAA
-458 NRAVTSYTV
+458 RDVTSYTV

-476 AYKLYGA
+476 AYKLYGSGA
-483 GSRWTEIYELNKDEI
+483 RWTEIYELNKETV

>member
-16 SLALPAAAAEDGE
+16 SLALPAAAEEAG

-41 KYGNIVLDIAAQD
+41 KYGNIILDIASQD
-54 LLDAGYEYGDMLTVT
+54 LLDAGYEYGDLLTVT

-93 RDNEG
+93 RDAEG

-108 FATTNSLAEKVTGED
+108 FATTNSLAEKVTAED

-128 KFEEGKSLEDITVS
+128 KFAEGKSIEDITVS
-142 IAMAEKGGYHDQY
+142 IAMAAKGGYHDQY

-161 RTNERDDYDSDEIFA
+161 RTNERGDYDSDEIFA

-189 ALFRSSSPVN
+189 ALFRSSSPEN
-199 NELGRAAYADDFCE
+199 GELGRAAYADDFCE
-213 ASGIQAVMNLANANE
+213 ASGIQAVMNLADAGE

-260 DFTAGDFKS
+260 DFTADDFKS

-295 AGFVSALLACFMGG
+295 AGFVSALLSCFMGAD
-309 SFDEVVDDYMTTYVN
+309 FDEVVNDYMTTYVN
-324 YYHLTG
+324 YYHLTE
-330 DSEQYAAVKSSNIVS
+330 DSEQYAAVKNSNIVS
-345 ILETITGS
+345 ILEAITGS
-353 EKGADLSEVDLAE
+353 EKGADLSEVDLAK
-366 AAAAYLEDIGLSEEE
+366 AAEEYLADIGLSEEE

-396 APAEEEPAEET
+396 APAEEPGEEEPAEET
-407 PAEESEEQPA
+407 PAEEPEEQPA
-417 EESAPSTPSSEDT
+417 GEPAPSTPSSEDA

-439 EVPAE
+439 EA
-444 TPAQPVEQPAEDAS
+444 PAQPEEQPADDAA
-458 NRAVTSYTV
+458 RDVTSYTV

-476 AYKLYGA
+476 AYKLYGSGA
-483 GSRWTEIYELNKDEI
+483 RWTEIYELNKETV